1 MIRRELYKMEMPK
14 KTFTNKRMGDILI
27 EQGLITPQQLQEAL
41 EMQKE
46 GNKKRLGE
54 IFVETGV
61 LSWEKLYDVLQYVYE
76 TEFID
81 LSNYVID
88 PEVISLI
95 SEKTALQFKIIPIS
109 KNNGELVIAMAN
121 PLDVYAIDFVRDHTK
136 VKKIKSLL
144 ASEEDILNA
153 ITNYYELGE
162 YDDIIERLG
171 TELVFR
177 EEEEDEDSK
186 KLEARSKEAPIIQLV
201 NMLIVQGVKDRASDI
216 HIEPNEKGL
225 LIRFRIDGMLHD
237 IKALPNSIKS
247 AIISRIKILAK
258 MDIAER
264 RLPQDGRFQ
273 VKFGTR
279 EVDLRVSSIPT
290 VFGEKAVLRLLD
302 KSKGLI
308 KLEQLGFIPEQL
320 EVFKSVITKSYGI
333 ILLTG
338 PTGSGKTTTLY
349 AAINDVNS
357 KDKNIITV
365 EDPVEYKL
373 SRVNQIQVKSKI
385 DLTFANT
392 LRSILRQDPD
402 IIMVGEIRDAETAQI
417 AVQAALTGH
426 LVLSTLHTNDA
437 ASAITRLIDMNV
449 EAFLI
454 SSSVIAV
461 IAQRLVR
468 VICEKCKE
476 AYEPAKDVISGLNI
490 KVNSNGDGQVKLY
503 RGTGCSLC
511 KNTGYYGR
519 TSIYELIVLDEDIK
533 TLIISKASSNIIK
546 DTAIKKGMKT
556 LKDNGLEK
564 ALQGIT
570 TIEEVLRVAG

>member
-1 MIRRELYKMEMPK
+1 MPK
-14 KTFTNKRMGDILI
+14 KPYTNKRIGDILI
-27 EQGLITPQQLQEAL
+27 EQGLINPKQLKEAL
-41 EMQKE
+41 GLQKN
-46 GNKKRLGE
+46 GNKKKLGE
-54 IFVETGV
+54 IFVEIGAITR
-61 LSWEKLYDVLQYVYE
+61 EELYEVLQYVYE
-76 TEFID
+76 AEYVD

-95 SEKTALQFKIIPIS
+95 SEKSALRLKLIPIS
-109 KNNGELVIAMAN
+109 KNDDELIIAMAN

-136 VKKIKSLL
+136 IKKIKSLL
-144 ASEEDILNA
+144 ATEEDVLNA

-162 YDDIIERLG
+162 YDDILEKLG
-171 TELVFR
+171 TEIVFK
-177 EEEEDEDSK
+177 EEEEEEDSK
-186 KLEARSKEAPIIQLV
+186 KLEAISKEAPIIQLV

-216 HIEPNEKGL
+216 HIEPIEKGL

-237 IKALPNSIKS
+237 IRTLPNTIKS
-247 AIISRIKILAK
+247 AVISRIKILAK

-279 EVDLRVSSIPT
+279 EVDLRVSTIPT
-290 VFGEKAVLRLLD
+290 VLGEKVVLRLLD

-308 KLEQLGFIPEQL
+308 KLEQLGFTPEQSN
-320 EVFKSVITKSYGI
+320 EFKSIIYKSYGI

-349 AAINDVNS
+349 AALNEVNS

-373 SRVNQIQVKSKI
+373 KRINQIQIKPKI
-385 DLTFANT
+385 NLTFANT

-402 IIMVGEIRDAETAQI
+402 IIMVGEIRDVETAQI

-437 ASAITRLIDMNV
+437 ASAITRLIDMDV
-449 EAFLI
+449 ETFLI
-454 SSSVIAV
+454 SSSVIGV

-476 AYEPAKDVISGLNI
+476 EYIPGEDVLSELNI
-490 KVNSNGDGQVKLY
+490 KTNSKGDGKVKLY
-503 RGTGCSLC
+503 RGTGCSFC

-519 TSIYELIVLDEDIK
+519 TSIYELIVLDEEIK
-533 TLIISKASSNIIK
+533 SLIISKASSNIIK
-546 DTAIKKGMKT
+546 DAAIKKGMKT
-556 LKDNGLEK
+556 LKDSGLEK

>member
-1 MIRRELYKMEMPK
+1 MKMPK
-14 KTFTNKRMGDILI
+14 KPYTNQRIGDILVN
-27 EQGLITPQQLQEAL
+27 QGLITSQQLKETL
-41 EMQKE
+41 KLQKE
-46 GNKKRLGE
+46 GNKKRIGE
-54 IFVETGV
+54 ILVEIGAI
-61 LSWEKLYDVLQYVYE
+61 SREELYEVLQYVYE
-76 TEFID
+76 SEYVD

-95 SEKTALQFKIIPIS
+95 SEKAALRFKLIPIS
-109 KNNGELVIAMAN
+109 KNNDELIIAMAN

-136 VKKIKSLL
+136 IKEIKSLL
-144 ASEEDILNA
+144 ATEEDVLNA

-162 YDDIIERLG
+162 YDDIIKKLG
-171 TELVFR
+171 TEIVFK
-177 EEEEDEDSK
+177 EEEEEEDSK
-186 KLEARSKEAPIIQLV
+186 KLEAISKEAPIIQLV

-237 IKALPNSIKS
+237 IRTLPNTIKS
-247 AIISRIKILAK
+247 AVISRIKILAK

-279 EVDLRVSSIPT
+279 EVDLRVSTIPT
-290 VFGEKAVLRLLD
+290 VFGEKVVLRLLD

-308 KLEQLGFIPEQL
+308 KLEQLGFIPGQL
-320 EVFKSVITKSYGI
+320 EEFKSIISKSYGI

-349 AAINDVNS
+349 AALNKVNS

-373 SRVNQIQVKSKI
+373 DRVNQIQIKPKI
-385 DLTFANT
+385 NLTFANT
-392 LRSILRQDPD
+392 LRSMLRQDPD
-402 IIMVGEIRDAETAQI
+402 VIMIGEIRDTETAQI

-426 LVLSTLHTNDA
+426 LVFSTLHTNDA
-437 ASAITRLIDMNV
+437 VSALTRLIDMDI
-449 EAFLI
+449 ETFLI

-476 AYEPAKDVISGLNI
+476 EYTPEKNVLNGLNI
-490 KVNSNGDGQVKLY
+490 KDNSNDDGKVKLY
-503 RGTGCSLC
+503 RGTGCSFC

-519 TSIYELIVLDEDIK
+519 TSIYELIVLDEEIRS
-533 TLIISKASSNIIK
+533 LIISKTSSNVIK
-546 DTAIKKGMKT
+546 DAAIKKGMKT
-556 LKDNGLEK
+556 LKNSGLEK
-564 ALQGIT
+564 AMQGIT

>member
-1 MIRRELYKMEMPK
+1 MHK
-14 KTFTNKRMGDILI
+14 KPFTNKKIGDILI
-27 EQGLITPQQLQEAL
+27 DQGLISFEQLKEAL
-41 EMQKE
+41 EMQKD
-46 GNKKRLGE
+46 GSKKRLGE

-61 LSWEKLYDVLQYVYE
+61 ITNEELYEILQYVYE
-76 TEFID
+76 TEYVD

-95 SEKTALQFKIIPIS
+95 SEKAALRFKLIPLS
-109 KNNGELVIAMAN
+109 KNEDELIIAMAN

-136 VKKIKSLL
+136 IKKIKSLL
-144 ASEEDILNA
+144 ASEEDVLNA

-162 YDDIIERLG
+162 YDDIIEKLG
-171 TELVFR
+171 TEIIFK
-177 EEEEDEDSK
+177 EEEEEEDSK
-186 KLEARSKEAPIIQLV
+186 KLEAISKEAPIIQLV

-216 HIEPNEKGL
+216 HIEPNKKGL
-225 LIRFRIDGMLHD
+225 LIRLRIDGMLHD
-237 IKALPNSIKS
+237 IRTLPNKIKS
-247 AIISRIKILAK
+247 AVTSRIKILAK

-279 EVDLRVSSIPT
+279 EVDLRVSTIPT
-290 VFGEKAVLRLLD
+290 VLGEKVVLRLLD

-320 EVFKSVITKSYGI
+320 EQFKSIISKSYGI

-349 AAINDVNS
+349 AALNQVNS

-373 SRVNQIQVKSKI
+373 DRINQIQIKPKI
-385 DLTFANT
+385 NLTFANA

-402 IIMVGEIRDAETAQI
+402 IIMVGEIRDSETAQI

-426 LVLSTLHTNDA
+426 LVFSTLHTNDA
-437 ASAITRLIDMNV
+437 ASALTRLIDMDV
-449 EAFLI
+449 ETFLI
-454 SSSVIAV
+454 SSSVIGV
-461 IAQRLVR
+461 IGQRLVR

-476 AYEPAKDVISGLNI
+476 EYIPVEGILSGLNL
-490 KVNSNGDGQVKLY
+490 KSNSNDDGKVKLY
-503 RGTGCSLC
+503 RGTGCSSC

-519 TSIYELIVLDEDIK
+519 TSIYELLVLDEEVR

-546 DTAIKKGMKT
+546 DVAIKKGMKT

-564 ALQGIT
+564 AMQGVT

>member
-1 MIRRELYKMEMPK
+1 MEMPN
-14 KTFTNKRMGDILI
+14 KTFTNKRIGDILI
-27 EQGLITPQQLQEAL
+27 EQGSITHQQLKKAL
-41 EMQKE
+41 EMQKN
-46 GNKKRLGE
+46 GNTKRLGE
-54 IFVETGV
+54 IFVEIGV
-61 LSWEKLYDVLQYVYE
+61 ITREELYEVLQYVYE
-76 TEFID
+76 TEYVD

-95 SEKTALQFKIIPIS
+95 SEKTAIQLKLIPIS
-109 KNNGELVIAMAN
+109 KSNDELIIAMAN
-121 PLDVYAIDFVRDHTK
+121 PLDVYAIDFIRDHTK
-136 VKKIKSLL
+136 IKKIKSLL

-153 ITNYYELGE
+153 ITSYYELGE
-162 YDDIIERLG
+162 YDDIIEKLG
-171 TELVFR
+171 TEVTFK
-177 EEEEDEDSK
+177 EDEEDQDSK
-186 KLEARSKEAPIIQLV
+186 KLEAISKEAPIIQLV

-225 LIRFRIDGMLHD
+225 LVRFRIDGMLHD
-237 IKALPNSIKS
+237 IRALPNTIKA
-247 AIISRIKILAK
+247 AIISRVKILSK

-273 VKFGTR
+273 VQFGTR
-279 EVDLRVSSIPT
+279 EVDLRVSTIPT
-290 VFGEKAVLRLLD
+290 VSGEKVVLRLLD

-320 EVFKSVITKSYGI
+320 EEFKSIISKSYGI

-349 AAINDVNS
+349 ASLNEVNS
-357 KDKNIITV
+357 KDRNIITV

-373 SRVNQIQVKSKI
+373 NRINQIQIKPKI
-385 DLTFANT
+385 NLTFANT

-402 IIMVGEIRDAETAQI
+402 IIMIGEIRDAETAQI

-437 ASAITRLIDMNV
+437 ASAVTRLIDMNV
-449 EAFLI
+449 ETFLI
-454 SSSVIAV
+454 SSSVIGV

-468 VICEKCKE
+468 VICENCKE
-476 AYEPAKDVISGLNI
+476 EYEPGKDVIIGLHL
-490 KVNSNGDGQVKLY
+490 KANSNGDGKVKLY
-503 RGTGCSLC
+503 RGAGCPLC

-519 TSIYELIVLDEDIK
+519 TSIYELIVLDEDIRE
-533 TLIISKASSNIIK
+533 LIISKASSNIIK
-546 DTAIKKGMKT
+546 DAAIKKGMKT
-556 LKDNGLEK
+556 LKDIGLEK
-564 ALQGIT
+564 VLQGIT

>member
-1 MIRRELYKMEMPK
+1 MPK
-14 KTFTNKRMGDILI
+14 KPYTNQRIGDILI
-27 EQGLITPQQLQEAL
+27 NQGLITSQQLKETL
-41 EMQKE
+41 KLQKE
-46 GNKKRLGE
+46 GNKKRIGE
-54 IFVETGV
+54 ILVERGAI
-61 LSWEKLYDVLQYVYE
+61 SREELYEILQYVYE
-76 TEFID
+76 TEYVD

-95 SEKTALQFKIIPIS
+95 PEKIALRFKLIPLS
-109 KNNGELVIAMAN
+109 KNDYELIIAMAN
-121 PLDVYAIDFVRDHTK
+121 PLDVYAIDFVRDYTK
-136 VKKIKSLL
+136 IKRIKSLL
-144 ASEEDILNA
+144 ATEEDVLNA
-153 ITNYYELGE
+153 ITSYYELGE
-162 YDDIIERLG
+162 YDDIIEKLG
-171 TELVFR
+171 TEIIFKEE
-177 EEEEDEDSK
+177 EEEEDLK
-186 KLEARSKEAPIIQLV
+186 KLEAISKEAPIIQLV
-201 NMLIVQGVKDRASDI
+201 SMLIVQGVKDRASDI

-225 LIRFRIDGMLHD
+225 LIRLRVDGILHD
-237 IKALPNSIKS
+237 IRTLPNTIKS

-279 EVDLRVSSIPT
+279 EVDLRVSTIPT
-290 VFGEKAVLRLLD
+290 VLGEKVVLRLLD

-320 EVFKSVITKSYGI
+320 DEFKSIISKSYGI

-349 AAINDVNS
+349 AALNQVNS

-373 SRVNQIQVKSKI
+373 ARINQIQIKPKI
-385 DLTFANT
+385 NLTFANT

-402 IIMVGEIRDAETAQI
+402 IIMVGEIRDTETAQI

-426 LVLSTLHTNDA
+426 LVFSTLHTNDA
-437 ASAITRLIDMNV
+437 ASALTRLIDMDI
-449 EAFLI
+449 ETFLI
-454 SSSVIAV
+454 SSSVIGV

-476 AYEPAKDVISGLNI
+476 KYTPEKNVLSGLNI
-490 KVNSNGDGQVKLY
+490 KDNSKDDGKVKLY
-503 RGTGCSLC
+503 RGTGCSFC

-519 TSIYELIVLDEDIK
+519 TSIYELIVLDEAIRS
-533 TLIISKASSNIIK
+533 LVISKASSNVIK
-546 DTAIKKGMKT
+546 AAAIKKGMKT
-556 LKDNGLEK
+556 LKDSGMEK
-564 ALQGIT
+564 VMQGIT
-570 TIEEVLRVAG
+570 TIEEVIRVAG

>member
-1 MIRRELYKMEMPK
+1 MEMPK
-14 KTFTNKRMGDILI
+14 KTYTNKRIGDILI
-27 EQGLITPQQLQEAL
+27 EQGLITSQQLKDAL
-41 EMQKE
+41 EMQKN

-54 IFVETGV
+54 IFVEIGAINR
-61 LSWEKLYDVLQYVYE
+61 EELYGILQYIYE
-76 TEFID
+76 TEYVD

-95 SEKTALQFKIIPIS
+95 SEKAALRFKLIPIS
-109 KNNGELVIAMAN
+109 KNDDELIIAMAN
-121 PLDVYAIDFVRDHTK
+121 PLDVYAIDFVRAHTK
-136 VKKIKSLL
+136 IKKIKSLL
-144 ASEEDILNA
+144 ASEEDVLNA

-162 YDDIIERLG
+162 YDDILEKLG
-171 TELVFR
+171 TEVVFKED
-177 EEEEDEDSK
+177 EEEEDSK
-186 KLEARSKEAPIIQLV
+186 KLEAISKEAPIIQLV

-237 IKALPNSIKS
+237 IRTLPNTIKS
-247 AIISRIKILAK
+247 AVISRIKILSK

-279 EVDLRVSSIPT
+279 EVDLRVSTIPT
-290 VFGEKAVLRLLD
+290 VLGEKVVLRLLD

-308 KLEQLGFIPEQL
+308 QLEQLGFTPEQL
-320 EVFKSVITKSYGI
+320 EEFKSIITKSYGI
-333 ILLTG
+333 ILITG

-349 AAINDVNS
+349 AALNQVNS
-357 KDKNIITV
+357 KDKNIITT

-373 SRVNQIQVKSKI
+373 NRINQIQIKPKI
-385 DLTFANT
+385 NLTFANA

-402 IIMVGEIRDAETAQI
+402 IIMVGEIRDSETAQI

-426 LVLSTLHTNDA
+426 LVFSTLHTNDA
-437 ASAITRLIDMNV
+437 ASALTRLIDMNI
-449 EAFLI
+449 ETFLI
-454 SSSVIAV
+454 SSSVIGV

-476 AYEPAKDVISGLNI
+476 EYTPEKNILNGLNI
-490 KVNSNGDGQVKLY
+490 KDKSNNDGKIKLY
-503 RGTGCSLC
+503 RGTGCPFC

-519 TSIYELIVLDEDIK
+519 TSIYETIVLDEEIRA
-533 TLIISKASSNIIK
+533 LIISKASSNIIK